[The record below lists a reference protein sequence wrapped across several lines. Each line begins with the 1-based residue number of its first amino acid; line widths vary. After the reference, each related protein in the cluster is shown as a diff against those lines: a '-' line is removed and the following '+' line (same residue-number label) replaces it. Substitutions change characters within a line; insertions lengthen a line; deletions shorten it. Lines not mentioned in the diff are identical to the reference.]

1 MIRLIKRRLIIPR
14 GDTGSFSIPTQGTVS
29 ENDIAIFTIFNPMT
43 KKTELIKIIQASAP
57 TLTFSFNSEDTYN
70 IKPGKY
76 NWDVTIYKEPQYD
89 EEGVLVGATE
99 VNSYYS
105 AFKLPICEITEVALD
120 MNEERWR
127 TRDLLQKAQNTA
139 TNFGSLSS
147 VYPWE
152 NIHLSALAQ
161 QLYKIAADNGYS
173 GPQEEFVRKF
183 GNFTEDWQIEVMP
196 FEQFP
201 DKGSQD
207 KLYLDDNSNNLYRW
221 NGEEYLLIN
230 SNFISGVIIQGGEA

>member
-29 ENDIAIFTIFNPMT
+29 KNDIAIFTIFNPMT
-43 KKTELIKIIQASAP
+43 RKTELIKIIQASAP

-70 IKPGKY
+70 IEPGKY

-89 EEGVLVGATE
+89 EEGVLIGATE

-127 TRDLLQKAQNTA
+127 TRDLLQQAQNAA

-152 NIHLSALAQ
+152 NIQLSALAQ

-173 GPQEEFVRKF
+173 GTQEEFVRKF

-201 DKGSQD
+201 DTGSKD

>member
-29 ENDIAIFTIFNPMT
+29 ENDIAIFTIFNSMT

-89 EEGVLVGATE
+89 EEGILVGAAE

-127 TRDLLQKAQNTA
+127 TRDLLQKAQNAA

-152 NIHLSALAQ
+152 NIQLSALAQ

-173 GPQEEFVRKF
+173 GTQEEFVRKF

-201 DKGSQD
+201 DTGSKD

>member
-43 KKTELIKIIQASAP
+43 RKTELIKIIQASAP

-70 IKPGKY
+70 IEPGKY

-89 EEGVLVGATE
+89 EEGVLIGAIE

-127 TRDLLQKAQNTA
+127 TRDLLQQAQNAA

-152 NIHLSALAQ
+152 NIQLSALAQ

-173 GPQEEFVRKF
+173 GTQEEFVRKF

-201 DKGSQD
+201 DTGSKD

>member
-57 TLTFSFNSEDTYN
+57 TLTFSFTSEDTYN
-70 IKPGKY
+70 ITPGKY

-89 EEGVLVGATE
+89 EEGVLVGAAE

-127 TRDLLQKAQNTA
+127 TRDLLQQAQNAT
-139 TNFGSLSS
+139 TNFGSLGS

-152 NIHLSALAQ
+152 NIQLSALAQ
-161 QLYKIAADNGYS
+161 QLYKIATDNGYS
-173 GPQEEFVRKF
+173 GTQEEFVRKF

-201 DKGSQD
+201 DTGSKD

>member
-57 TLTFSFNSEDTYN
+57 TLTFSFASEDTYN
-70 IKPGKY
+70 IEPGKY

-89 EEGVLVGATE
+89 EEGVLVGAAE

-127 TRDLLQKAQNTA
+127 TRDLLQKAQNAT

-152 NIHLSALAQ
+152 NIQLSALAQ

-173 GPQEEFVRKF
+173 GTQEEFVRKF

-201 DKGSQD
+201 DTGSKD

>member
-43 KKTELIKIIQASAP
+43 RKTELIKIIQASAP

-70 IKPGKY
+70 IEPGKY

-89 EEGVLVGATE
+89 EEGVLIGATE

-127 TRDLLQKAQNTA
+127 TRDLLQQAQNAA

-152 NIHLSALAQ
+152 NIQLSALAQ

-173 GPQEEFVRKF
+173 GTQEEFVRKF

-201 DKGSQD
+201 DTGSKD

>member
-57 TLTFSFNSEDTYN
+57 TLTFSFTSEDTYN

-127 TRDLLQKAQNTA
+127 TRDLLQKAQNAA
-139 TNFGSLSS
+139 TNFGSLGS

-152 NIHLSALAQ
+152 NIQLSALAQ

-173 GPQEEFVRKF
+173 GTQEEFVRKF

-201 DKGSQD
+201 DTGSKD

>member
-70 IKPGKY
+70 IEPGKY

-89 EEGVLVGATE
+89 EEGVLIGATE

-127 TRDLLQKAQNTA
+127 TRDLLQQAQNAA

-152 NIHLSALAQ
+152 NIQLSALAQ

-173 GPQEEFVRKF
+173 GTQEEFVRKF

-201 DKGSQD
+201 DTGSKD

>member
-43 KKTELIKIIQASAP
+43 RKTELIKIIQASAP

-70 IKPGKY
+70 IEPGKY

-89 EEGVLVGATE
+89 EEGVLIGAIE

-127 TRDLLQKAQNTA
+127 TRDLLQQAQNAA

-152 NIHLSALAQ
+152 NIQLSALAQ

-173 GPQEEFVRKF
+173 GTQEEFVRKF

-201 DKGSQD
+201 DTGSKD

-221 NGEEYLLIN
+221 NGEEYLLVN

>member
-57 TLTFSFNSEDTYN
+57 TLTFSFTSKDTYN
-70 IKPGKY
+70 IEPGKY

-89 EEGVLVGATE
+89 EEGVLVGAAE

-152 NIHLSALAQ
+152 NIQLSALAQ

-173 GPQEEFVRKF
+173 GTQEEFVRKF

-201 DKGSQD
+201 DTGSKD